1 MITRRGVGLV
11 ATAIFTF
18 LLARLTQVG
27 WLYLLDA
34 MLWGIV
40 LFSLVL
46 PWLFVA
52 SLTMRRRLARRE
64 GRAGVPGPSEGEVV
78 QLELGLENGKPW
90 PRYFL
95 SASYLCSL
103 ASPDE
108 SDQRFFVPRLAG
120 GGATAMVTSV
130 RCHRRGMHHLGPV
143 TVQSKAPF
151 SLFRRRRRL
160 PAPMSVLVYPRV
172 YPLRRLPLLDGM
184 QGTATRPRKTRTGQE
199 VAGSRP
205 FVPGDPLRHLH
216 WRNTARL
223 GTPFVKEFE
232 DMQENT
238 LTIVFDSSRDIGEG
252 QGTVLEYFIKLAASV
267 AGYAI
272 EQGASVRV
280 LTGRLPDHDMLW
292 EPLLKELALLE
303 AGHGHPL
310 PTLVESVPAGSKVLA
325 LVSEED
331 VSGME
336 ALGRR
341 GGEMS
346 GMAVVVLEGFGPDG
360 PMGAGSVADTQR
372 RIGVPVLRCRHGD
385 LQGALSSLEQMEWS
399 TAREGEPAM
408 ALLRHTSPR
417 DGTP

>member
-1 MITRRGVGLV
+1 MITRRGVGLA

-34 MLWGIV
+34 MLWGIL

-46 PWLFVA
+46 PWLFAA
-52 SLTMRRRLARRE
+52 SLTVHRRLARRE
-64 GRAGVPGPSEGEVV
+64 GRAGAPGPSEGEVV

-120 GGATAMVTSV
+120 GSTVSVVSSV
-130 RCHRRGMHHLGPV
+130 RCHRRGLHHLGPV

-151 SLFRRRRRL
+151 GLFRRRKRL
-160 PAPMSVLVYPRV
+160 PSPMSVLVYPRV
-172 YPLRRLPLLDGM
+172 YPLRWLPLLDSM
-184 QGTATRPRKTRTGQE
+184 LGTSTRPRKTRTGQE
-199 VAGSRP
+199 VSGSRP

-223 GTPFVKEFE
+223 GSPFVKEFD

-252 QGTVLEYFIKLAASV
+252 QETVLEYSIKLAASV
-267 AGYAI
+267 AGYAM
-272 EQGASVRV
+272 ERGAKVRL
-280 LTGRLPDHDMLW
+280 LTGRVPNHDMSW

-303 AGHGHPL
+303 ADPGHTL
-310 PTLVESVPAGSKVLA
+310 PTLVESLPAGSKVLA
-325 LVSEED
+325 LISEED
-331 VSGME
+331 VPGME
-336 ALGRR
+336 ALGRL

-346 GMAVVVLEGFGPDG
+346 GMAVVVLEGFGDG
-360 PMGAGSVADTQR
+360 GPERVDFATDARR
-372 RIGVPVLRCRHGD
+372 RIGVPVVSCRCGD
-385 LQGALSSLEQMEWS
+385 LLGALSSLEQMEWS
-399 TAREGEPAM
+399 TVREGAM
-408 ALLRHTSPR
+408 ASIRQAPPR